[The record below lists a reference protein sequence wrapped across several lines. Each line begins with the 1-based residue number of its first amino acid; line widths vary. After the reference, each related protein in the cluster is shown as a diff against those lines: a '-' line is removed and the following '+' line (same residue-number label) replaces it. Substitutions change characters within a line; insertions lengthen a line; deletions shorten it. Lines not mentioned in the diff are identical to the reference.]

1 MARVAVV
8 GSANMDLVVRSA
20 RFPRAG
26 ETILGHGFETI
37 PGGKGANQAVAAR
50 RLGAAVD
57 LIGRVGADPFGRTL
71 RRNLSREGIGT
82 ERLLPDPTQPTGVA
96 VITVDDHGENTI
108 IVVAGANAR
117 LTPADIAAAETLIE
131 GADLLLMQLEIPL
144 DAVEAAAQVA
154 GVHGVPVILNAAPAR
169 PLPAALLARVN
180 YLVINEVEAGELAGD
195 PAGSPEQAARALL
208 ERGARAVV
216 VTLGAAG
223 ALLIARAGVC
233 VAAPAFPVVAV
244 DTTAAG
250 DAFVGA
256 FAVALAS
263 GLAPDQ
269 AVRWGNAAG
278 ALAVTRAGAQ
288 PSLPTGEEVEAFLQ
302 QPPPANPP

>member
-223 ALLIARAGVC
+223 ALLIDRAGGC

-250 DAFVGA
+250 DAVEGA

-278 ALAVTRAGAQ
+278 TLAVTRAGAQ